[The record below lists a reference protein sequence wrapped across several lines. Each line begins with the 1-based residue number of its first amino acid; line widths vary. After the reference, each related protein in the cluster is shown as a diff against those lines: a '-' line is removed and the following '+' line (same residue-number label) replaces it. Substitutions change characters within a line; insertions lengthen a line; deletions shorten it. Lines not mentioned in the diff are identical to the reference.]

1 MLALDLFC
9 CGGGSTTGLQ
19 RAGFRVVG
27 ADHVRQKE
35 YRGDDFLERDLSTA
49 EAIRAVIDEV
59 RPDFISSSPP
69 CQAFSVV
76 TPAANRHQHA
86 DLLPSTRAALVASGL
101 PAWIENVSGAP
112 LHHALRLCGSMF
124 PGTQAIQRHRYFEL
138 IGWFTLEPAHDACTF
153 LPDGRPRETTQ
164 VFGHGAPGRM
174 YRKRVTV
181 AGRGANGG
189 NPLKC
194 SPEKYAET
202 LARNNAG
209 PECINWRTAMGWL
222 DGPRSRYCLAQA
234 VPPAYAE
241 WLARRFL
248 ETRRT

>member
-49 EAIRAVIDEV
+49 DAIRAVIDEV

-69 CQAFSVV
+69 CQAFSAA
-76 TPAANRHQHA
+76 TPTRSRGNHANLIPACREA
-86 DLLPSTRAALVASGL
+86 ITGSGI
-101 PAWIENVSGAP
+101 PGWIENVSGAP
-112 LHHALRLCGSMF
+112 LHHAIRLCGSMF
-124 PGTQAIQRHRYFEL
+124 EDTKALRRHRYFEL
-138 IGWFTLEPAHDACTF
+138 VGWFAFEPSHEACTF
-153 LPDGRPRETTQ
+153 DATTIQ
-164 VFGHGAPGRM
+164 GHGAGGEAYKRM
-174 YRKRVTV
+174 RSRRIVV
-181 AGRGANGG
+181 LNNGG
-189 NPLKC
+189 NVPPALAGTRSDPRAKAYLEKN
-194 SPEKYAET
+194 SP
-202 LARNNAG
+202 G
-209 PECINWRTAMGWL
+209 PESIRWRTAMGWL

-241 WLARRFL
+241 WLGRAFL
-248 ETRRT
+248 ATRSA